1 LGLTLV
7 FLKDLGSIGGIN
19 KGENTMR
26 DAVAHAITVLNEALE
41 RDPEAVSCLINLR
54 VDCNDRLAAH
64 QTIQVADY
72 GSIHKVGVLGLLN
85 AALADSPS
93 GVIGAKGKVN
103 TDTGFFVRISQFVD
117 LRTGKLD
124 ELA

>member
-1 LGLTLV
+1 
-7 FLKDLGSIGGIN
+7 
-19 KGENTMR
+19 MR
-26 DAVAHAITVLNEALE
+26 DAVADAITVLNEVLE
-41 RDPEAVSCLINLR
+41 RDPEAISRLINLR
-54 VDCNDRLAAH
+54 VDCNDRLTAH
-64 QTIQVADY
+64 QTIQVAY
-72 GSIHKVGVLGLLN
+72 FGRIHKRGVLGLLN

-93 GVIGAKGKVN
+93 GVIGAKGRVN

>member
-1 LGLTLV
+1 M
-7 FLKDLGSIGGIN
+7 KDTI
-19 KGENTMR
+19 
-26 DAVAHAITVLNEALE
+26 AHAVTVLNEALE
-41 RDPEAVSCLINLR
+41 RDPEAISRLINLR

-72 GSIHKVGVLGLLN
+72 GGIHKVGVFGLLN

-103 TDTGFFVRISQFVD
+103 TDTGLFVRISQFVD
-117 LRTGKLD
+117 LRSGKLD

>member
-1 LGLTLV
+1 
-7 FLKDLGSIGGIN
+7 
-19 KGENTMR
+19 
-26 DAVAHAITVLNEALE
+26 
-41 RDPEAVSCLINLR
+41 
-54 VDCNDRLAAH
+54 
-64 QTIQVADY
+64 
-72 GSIHKVGVLGLLN
+72 VGVLGLLN

-93 GVIGAKGKVN
+93 GVIEAKGKVN